1 MDNPNTPDTVVET
14 VVDTNSIGA
23 LARVRR
29 HRLLQIC
36 GVSALGLVA
45 SVLVARGV
53 ALTIFSAGL
62 LSLVLAF
69 LLAYKHKSQ
78 ASSFVLLSSMS
89 AMLFALALVGAG
101 LFDIAIIGYPCLLI
115 FAAILGGV
123 GLFSTLL
130 TLTIVQCSVLVWLN
144 LGGYVTPSTPKVSWE
159 HLIFVQV
166 IFIITGFSVYVL
178 VRDIKQLMNSLQSE
192 NEKVQLSRAQIQ
204 HLAHHDPLTQLPN
217 RLHGELLFQHLL
229 EQSKTNNTQLAML
242 FLDLDNFKPVNDA
255 LGHVAGDVLLEELAQ
270 RLGDHL
276 GERQHLIRFGGDE
289 FLVLTPCAGD
299 CENNDALQA
308 FVNSLLL
315 ECAKEFELLQNR
327 VVISSSIGIAVAP
340 KDGEH
345 FKELCRKADI
355 AMYQAKSDG
364 RNTYRYYSPEQDEL
378 SEERFKLLQ
387 KLRSAVSA
395 NAFEL
400 YYQPIVDL
408 NSQQPLV
415 VEALLRW
422 PQPDGGMIGPDIF
435 IPLAET
441 AGVINTLGSWVLE
454 QACLFCA
461 EQRLSGLSDLRV
473 AVNISALQFNDGLL
487 QSHVERALQRANL
500 PPEALEIELT
510 ESLFINESS
519 GIVAQLTALTDLGI
533 TIAIDDF
540 GSGYSNLAYLR
551 RFNASTL
558 KIDRSFIHPLTS
570 DDNDVP
576 LVQAMITMASSL
588 GMNTIAEG
596 IEDEATRQM
605 LLNMGC
611 NLGQGY
617 HWSKPLSATDITV
630 QLKSLT

>member
-1 MDNPNTPDTVVET
+1 MDNPNTPDTVVQT

-510 ESLFINESS
+510 ESLFLNESS

>member
-1 MDNPNTPDTVVET
+1 MDNPNTPDTVVQT

-364 RNTYRYYSPEQDEL
+364 RNTYRYYSTEQDEL

>member
-1 MDNPNTPDTVVET
+1 MDNPNTPDTVVQT

-408 NSQQPLV
+408 NSQQPRV

>member
-1 MDNPNTPDTVVET
+1 MDNNNQPELA
-14 VVDTNSIGA
+14 VDTNSIGA
-23 LARVRR
+23 LAQVRR
-29 HRLLQIC
+29 YRLLQIC

-53 ALTIFSAGL
+53 AFTIFSVGL
-62 LSLVLAF
+62 ASLILAF
-69 LLAYKHKSQ
+69 LLAYIHKTQ
-78 ASSFVLLSSMS
+78 ASSYVLLSSMS

-123 GLFSTLL
+123 GLFGTLL

-144 LGGYVTPSTPKVSWE
+144 LGGYVTASTPKLSWE

-178 VRDIKQLMNSLQSE
+178 VRDIKRLMRSLQRE
-192 NEKVQLSRAQIQ
+192 NEKVQLSREQIQ
-204 HLAHHDPLTQLPN
+204 HLAHHDPLTHLPN
-217 RLHGELLFQHLL
+217 RLHGEQLFQRLL
-229 EQSKTNNTQLAML
+229 EQSKSKNAQLAML

-270 RLGDHL
+270 RLSDRLSEG
-276 GERQHLIRFGGDE
+276 QHLIRFGGDE
-289 FLVLTPCAGD
+289 FLVLTPCGGD
-299 CENNDALQA
+299 CENNDQLKA
-308 FVNSLLL
+308 FVNNLLL
-315 ECAKEFELLQNR
+315 ECAKEFEVLQNR
-327 VVISSSIGIAVAP
+327 VVISSSIGIAIAP

-355 AMYQAKSDG
+355 AMYQAKNDG
-364 RNTYRYYSPEQDEL
+364 RNTYSFYSPEQDEL

-387 KLRSAVSA
+387 KLRSAVST

-408 NSQQPLV
+408 NSEQPLV

-422 PQPDGGMIGPDIF
+422 PQKEGGMIGPDIF
-435 IPLAET
+435 IPMAET
-441 AGVINTLGSWVLE
+441 AGVINKLGSWVIE

-461 EQRLSGLSDLRV
+461 GQRQNGLSDLRV

-487 QSHVERALQRANL
+487 QRHVERALQQADL

-510 ESLFINESS
+510 ESLFINDSS
-519 GIVAQLTALTDLGI
+519 GIVAQLAALTDMGI

-576 LVQAMITMASSL
+576 LVQAMITMARSL
-588 GMNTIAEG
+588 GMSTVAEG
-596 IEDEATRQM
+596 IEDEATRQI
-605 LLNMGC
+605 LLGMGC
-611 NLGQGY
+611 DFGQGY
-617 HWSKPLSATDITV
+617 HWSKPLSASEIGKH
-630 QLKSLT
+630 LKVLISSK

>member
-1 MDNPNTPDTVVET
+1 MDNPNTPDTVVQT